1 MKRLAPLTTAI
12 LAAALVGCAATPRAY
27 NPEES
32 RALNLARAGGIYDM
46 DLRDSGDG
54 SRSYSKGMLVPLL
67 DLASLATSF
76 DAPLRHLSGSQTFLF
91 NATDIMMTPD
101 NPSARPSLMGWM
113 PASMAT
119 SEAQAY
125 EQYVDLVD
133 QAIRLAA
140 NDMALS
146 ATKLS
151 NVETPEI
158 DGHPLM
164 LWSIEST
171 EHGCGA
177 GQCVVAYNIK
187 TPNLWKSPAYVEGA
201 EPESYNIAAN
211 HPENYS
217 RLVFRQSGEQLSFPV
232 DEFYRTVSGALP
244 SWMLMYF
251 PPGTVI
257 QDSEPLPYPVLY
269 EQGQRLMFKEPDHE

>member
-12 LAAALVGCAATPRAY
+12 LAAALAGCAATPRAY
-27 NPEES
+27 NQEES

-46 DLRDSGDG
+46 GLRDSGDG
-54 SRSYSKGMLVPLL
+54 TRSYSKGMLVPLL

-101 NPSARPSLMGWM
+101 NPSARPSLIGWM

-140 NDMALS
+140 NDM
-146 ATKLS
+146 
-151 NVETPEI
+151 V
-158 DGHPLM
+158 H
-164 LWSIEST
+164 
-171 EHGCGA
+171 
-177 GQCVVAYNIK
+177 V
-187 TPNLWKSPAYVEGA
+187 
-201 EPESYNIAAN
+201 
-211 HPENYS
+211 
-217 RLVFRQSGEQLSFPV
+217 SGESEHSFRFNPITHFGFIRSLLAFFRNRCS
-232 DEFYRTVSGALP
+232 DYRN
-244 SWMLMYF
+244 
-251 PPGTVI
+251 
-257 QDSEPLPYPVLY
+257 
-269 EQGQRLMFKEPDHE
+269 R

>member
-1 MKRLAPLTTAI
+1 MKRVAPLTTAI
-12 LAAALVGCAATPRAY
+12 LAATLAGCAATPRAY

-54 SRSYSKGMLVPLL
+54 TRSYSKGMLVPLL

-76 DAPLRHLSGSQTFLF
+76 NAPLRHLSGSQTFLF
-91 NATDIMMTPD
+91 NATDIIMTPN

-113 PASMAT
+113 PASMAS

-133 QAIRLAA
+133 QAIWLAA

-158 DGHPLM
+158 DGHPLV
-164 LWSIEST
+164 LWSIESIK
-171 EHGCGA
+171 HGCGV

-187 TPNLWKSPAYVEGA
+187 TPNLWKSPAYVKGA

-217 RLVFRQSGEQLSFPV
+217 RLVFRQSGKQLSFPV

-244 SWMLMYF
+244 SWMVMYF

-257 QDSEPLPYPVLY
+257 QDGEPLAYPVLY

>member
-1 MKRLAPLTTAI
+1 
-12 LAAALVGCAATPRAY
+12 
-27 NPEES
+27 
-32 RALNLARAGGIYDM
+32 
-46 DLRDSGDG
+46 
-54 SRSYSKGMLVPLL
+54 
-67 DLASLATSF
+67 
-76 DAPLRHLSGSQTFLF
+76 
-91 NATDIMMTPD
+91 MMTPD

-113 PASMAT
+113 PASMAS

-158 DGHPLM
+158 DGHPLV

-171 EHGCGA
+171 EYGCGV

-187 TPNLWKSPAYVEGA
+187 TPNRWRSPAYVEGT

-244 SWMLMYF
+244 SWMVVYF

-257 QDSEPLPYPVLY
+257 QDGEPLPYPVLY

>member
-1 MKRLAPLTTAI
+1 
-12 LAAALVGCAATPRAY
+12 
-27 NPEES
+27 
-32 RALNLARAGGIYDM
+32 
-46 DLRDSGDG
+46 
-54 SRSYSKGMLVPLL
+54 
-67 DLASLATSF
+67 
-76 DAPLRHLSGSQTFLF
+76 
-91 NATDIMMTPD
+91 
-101 NPSARPSLMGWM
+101 
-113 PASMAT
+113 MAT

-158 DGHPLM
+158 DGHPLV
-164 LWSIEST
+164 LWSIESS
-171 EHGCGA
+171 EHGCGV

-187 TPNLWKSPAYVEGA
+187 MPNRWKSPAYVEGA

-244 SWMLMYF
+244 SWMVVYF
-251 PPGTVI
+251 PPGTII
-257 QDSEPLPYPVLY
+257 QDGEPLQYPVLY

>member
-12 LAAALVGCAATPRAY
+12 LAAALAGCAATPRAY
-27 NPEES
+27 NQEES

-46 DLRDSGDG
+46 DLRDSRDG
-54 SRSYSKGMLVPLL
+54 TRSYNQGMLVPLL

-133 QAIRLAA
+133 KAIRLAA

-151 NVETPEI
+151 NVETSEI

-164 LWSIEST
+164 LWSIESS
-171 EHGCGA
+171 EHGCGV

-187 TPNLWKSPAYVEGA
+187 LRIAGSHRPTWKVLDLKATTSRPIIQRNTLASFSGSQVNNKASLWTSSTARSVVPY
-201 EPESYNIAAN
+201 
-211 HPENYS
+211 HP
-217 RLVFRQSGEQLSFPV
+217 G
-232 DEFYRTVSGALP
+232 
-244 SWMLMYF
+244 W
-251 PPGTVI
+251 
-257 QDSEPLPYPVLY
+257 
-269 EQGQRLMFKEPDHE
+269 

>member
-1 MKRLAPLTTAI
+1 
-12 LAAALVGCAATPRAY
+12 
-27 NPEES
+27 
-32 RALNLARAGGIYDM
+32 LNLARAGGIYDM

-54 SRSYSKGMLVPLL
+54 SRSYSKGMSVPLL
-67 DLASLATSF
+67 NLASLATSF

-101 NPSARPSLMGWM
+101 DPSARPSLMGWM

>member
-1 MKRLAPLTTAI
+1 MKRVAPLTTAI
-12 LAAALVGCAATPRAY
+12 LAATLAGCAATPRAY
-27 NPEES
+27 NQEES

-46 DLRDSGDG
+46 DMRDSGDG

-119 SEAQAY
+119 SEAQA
-125 EQYVDLVD
+125 
-133 QAIRLAA
+133 IRLAA

-151 NVETPEI
+151 NVEAPEI

-232 DEFYRTVSGALP
+232 DEFYRAVSGGLP

-251 PPGTVI
+251 PPGTVV
-257 QDSEPLPYPVLY
+257 QDGEPLPYPVLY

>member
-1 MKRLAPLTTAI
+1 M
-12 LAAALVGCAATPRAY
+12 
-27 NPEES
+27 
-32 RALNLARAGGIYDM
+32 
-46 DLRDSGDG
+46 
-54 SRSYSKGMLVPLL
+54 
-67 DLASLATSF
+67 AS
-76 DAPLRHLSGSQTFLF
+76 
-91 NATDIMMTPD
+91 
-101 NPSARPSLMGWM
+101 
-113 PASMAT
+113 

-158 DGHPLM
+158 DGHPLV

-171 EHGCGA
+171 EYGCGV

-187 TPNLWKSPAYVEGA
+187 TPNRWKSPPYVEGTEA
-201 EPESYNIAAN
+201 ESYNIAAN

-244 SWMLMYF
+244 SWMVVYF

-257 QDSEPLPYPVLY
+257 RDGEPLPYPVLY